1 MYCATKCAKKQMRV
15 IFRWSVKNACA
26 WIGYAPPVIATY
38 SKSTRENDHQ
48 PAEYDLV
55 ASYFQRKP
63 RSGHYAIYGKQPL
76 SGCQTISLEGAEPA
90 TGLFVLKHIQW
101 YQFKSAIP
109 NVWNAIFGL
118 YFQYIAFRYLRI
130 IIINCNHY
138 CYGYFSTLEDRRKNT
153 AIASHGGRH
162 HALPLGHL
170 NTPRLL
176 FGRKDA
182 DGAVVFWVMG
192 NDGYTGKK
200 NIL

>member
-1 MYCATKCAKKQMRV
+1 
-15 IFRWSVKNACA
+15 
-26 WIGYAPPVIATY
+26 
-38 SKSTRENDHQ
+38 
-48 PAEYDLV
+48 
-55 ASYFQRKP
+55 
-63 RSGHYAIYGKQPL
+63 
-76 SGCQTISLEGAEPA
+76 LEGAEPA

-109 NVWNAIFGL
+109 NVWKAIFGL

-182 DGAVVFWVMG
+182 DGAVVF
-192 NDGYTGKK
+192 
-200 NIL
+200 